1 MNSTHVAP
9 RIGDLSHTST
19 CTDTIEG
26 GTTCSCESCT
36 AARAPKCDA
45 CDEPI
50 WPGPQAEHAVTIGRE
65 SLDTGLWHV
74 HVGCAPSHVLRCA
87 WEVWDAPGGPEE
99 GGWTFEVGV
108 LVAAVPV
115 PLGEASAGNAM
126 MLGDELLA
134 PVDALLERA
143 FVFDGR
149 RRLSLTFE
157 LSMPAPSFPESTPRY
172 E

>member
-1 MNSTHVAP
+1 MPNTCCHCGRDESTCELLGFFTTDGVTARSCEPCSAALAP
-9 RIGDLSHTST
+9 R
-19 CTDTIEG
+19 
-26 GTTCSCESCT
+26 
-36 AARAPKCDA
+36 CDA
-45 CDEPI
+45 CEEPM
-50 WPGPQAEHAVTIGRE
+50 WPEQAGRAVTIARE
-65 SLDTGLWHV
+65 GVDVRLWEV
-74 HVGCAPSHVLRCA
+74 HAGCVPTHVLRCA

-115 PLGEASAGNAM
+115 PLGEASSGNAM
-126 MLGDELLA
+126 MLRDEMLV

-157 LSMPAPSFPESTPRY
+157 LSMPAPSFPESTPHY

>member
-1 MNSTHVAP
+1 M
-9 RIGDLSHTST
+9 
-19 CTDTIEG
+19 
-26 GTTCSCESCT
+26 
-36 AARAPKCDA
+36 
-45 CDEPI
+45 
-50 WPGPQAEHAVTIGRE
+50 
-65 SLDTGLWHV
+65 
-74 HVGCAPSHVLRCA
+74 LRCA
-87 WEVWDAPGGPEE
+87 WEVWDAPGGPDE

-115 PLGEASAGNAM
+115 PI
-126 MLGDELLA
+126 GDTSTGGAKMFSNELLA